1 MAPDLLDLSDSES
14 EEASE
19 DLNNKVKFTLKESD
33 SEEIP
38 AISNRKMSTS
48 KSRISFEPIAE
59 PVVNDSD
66 DNVDDVSIRDTSVAT
81 PEKLKTPIKRN
92 SPAVTTNGSESIPKQ
107 RKSQRI
113 STPKPASVLKVLNQ
127 SKRRSKFLNSQS
139 QQVVSQAD
147 ATPYSTGS
155 KKRTSLNS
163 FVKNRTSS
171 STGESPSPNKFPLK
185 QNGDVSPT
193 RPKSPSFEPIL
204 SIEENSILTANND
217 MNKQEEIVNEE
228 PALSSS
234 MTNSLRKKS
243 K

>member
-147 ATPYSTGS
+147 ATPDSTGS
-155 KKRTSLNS
+155 KKRTSVNY
-163 FVKNRTSS
+163 FVKNRT
-171 STGESPSPNKFPLK
+171 SPNKFPLK